1 MLCPN
6 RGEGSGAMF
15 VKYGRLWA
23 APILAAGIAI
33 SMAVPAAA
41 AEPTQVIKIK
51 VKQVTFYKSAD
62 GKPVGRIAREE
73 IELPLDILDI
83 SKNGRLLVKIAGE
96 ERWIPKALAVTDEG
110 APEVTVNC
118 QQITK
123 SYATSRGFGN
133 CK

>member
-1 MLCPN
+1 MFLN
-6 RGEGSGAMF
+6 SRILGA
-15 VKYGRLWA
+15 A
-23 APILAAGIAI
+23 AILAAGIAI

-51 VKQVTFYKSAD
+51 VKQVIFYESAD
-62 GKPVGRIAREE
+62 GKPAGRIPRED
-73 IELPLDILDI
+73 IKLPLDILGI
-83 SKNGRLLVKIAGE
+83 SKNGRLLVKITGE
-96 ERWIPKALAVTDEG
+96 ERWIPKMLAVTDEG

>member
-1 MLCPN
+1 MFLN
-6 RGEGSGAMF
+6 SRRLGA
-15 VKYGRLWA
+15 A
-23 APILAAGIAI
+23 AILAAGMAI
-33 SMAVPAAA
+33 SMAMPAAA

-51 VKQVTFYKSAD
+51 VKQVIFYDSAD
-62 GKPVGRIAREE
+62 GQQARRIPREE
-73 IELPLDILDI
+73 IKFPMDILGV
-83 SKNGRLLVKIAGE
+83 SKNGRLLVKIKGE

-133 CK
+133 CD

>member
-1 MLCPN
+1 MFLN
-6 RGEGSGAMF
+6 SRRLGA
-15 VKYGRLWA
+15 A
-23 APILAAGIAI
+23 AILAAGIAI
-33 SMAVPAAA
+33 SVAAPAA

-51 VKQVTFYKSAD
+51 VKQVIFYESAD
-62 GKPVGRIAREE
+62 GKPAGRIPREE
-73 IELPLDILDI
+73 IELPLDILGI
-83 SKNGRLLVKIAGE
+83 SKNGRLLVKITGE
-96 ERWIPKALAVTDEG
+96 ERWIPKALAVTNEG

>member
-1 MLCPN
+1 MFLN
-6 RGEGSGAMF
+6 SRRLGA
-15 VKYGRLWA
+15 A
-23 APILAAGIAI
+23 AILAAGIAI

-41 AEPTQVIKIK
+41 AEPTQVVKIK
-51 VKQVTFYKSAD
+51 VKQVTFYESAD
-62 GKPVGRIAREE
+62 GKPAGRIPRDQ
-73 IELPLDILDI
+73 INLPLGIKEI
-83 SKNGRLLVKIAGE
+83 SGNGRLLVTIGGKDL
-96 ERWIPKALAVTDEG
+96 WIPKMLAVTDEVAPEG

>member
-15 VKYGRLWA
+15 LNSRRLGA
-23 APILAAGIAI
+23 AAILAAGIAI
-33 SMAVPAAA
+33 SVAAPAA

-51 VKQVTFYKSAD
+51 VKQVIFYESAD
-62 GKPVGRIAREE
+62 GKPAGRIPREE
-73 IELPLDILDI
+73 IELPLDILGI
-83 SKNGRLLVKIAGE
+83 SKNGRLLVKITGE
-96 ERWIPKALAVTDEG
+96 ERWIPKALAVTNEG

-133 CK
+133 CN

>member
-1 MLCPN
+1 
-6 RGEGSGAMF
+6 MF
-15 VKYGRLWA
+15 LKSGRLWA
-23 APILAAGIAI
+23 AAILAAGIAI
-33 SMAVPAAA
+33 LIVVPAA

-51 VKQVTFYKSAD
+51 VKQVIFYESAD
-62 GKPVGRIAREE
+62 GKPAGRIPRDQ
-73 IELPLDILDI
+73 INLPLGIKKI
-83 SKNGRLLVKIAGE
+83 SGNGRLLVTIGGKDL
-96 ERWIPKALAVTDEG
+96 WIPKMLAVTDEG